1 MGLAAD
7 TGLLAMVRASLD
19 SVRLCELTDGE
30 LLTRYAQTRDE
41 AAFAELVRRLGPAVY
56 GVCRRILRASPD
68 ADDAFQV
75 AFLVL
80 ARRAG
85 AISPPGRVAAWLH
98 GVAVMTAR
106 KARTGQLKR
115 FAREARLDSAPEPT
129 AVPNTMEPD
138 LAEVLDEEIQRLPER
153 NRLPILLCEL
163 RELPLA
169 RAATELGWPI
179 GTVASRLS
187 HGRKLLAR
195 RLGQRGI
202 LATSALVAG
211 GFASRVA
218 ATPLPPALAM
228 KATIPAATG
237 AGLGAL
243 SADPPLFR
251 EVMWT
256 MTMTKIRAA
265 ALGTM
270 AVAAVATGGVGF
282 FGASHAATVPT
293 PGAKAAK
300 DTTDDALARVPAT
313 NLSAM
318 LGVKA
323 VQTDLAM
330 TDEQVK
336 KCEAV
341 RADHVKNRMKG
352 VVRLQNAA
360 PPGAPGGI
368 QIEAITEEFTAHDS
382 NAELDKALAEVLNAK
397 QARRVKQ
404 LSLQAKGPAALLDRR
419 VIRALGLTV
428 EQEDKIEAAIPAEPN
443 GIIHIQVNGVAVDPI
458 AEKRDAAWTATLEM
472 LTKEQRAKWDAMVGE
487 MLPTAEL
494 RKISQMPAGIGLGL
508 VELQNLIPGLPVPL
522 QPNANP

>member
-1 MGLAAD
+1 MGLATD
-7 TGLLAMVRASLD
+7 NRLLAMVQASLD
-19 SVRLCELTDGE
+19 TVRLCELTDGE
-30 LLTRYAQTRDE
+30 LLTRYAHTRDE

-98 GVAVMTAR
+98 GVAVLTAR
-106 KARTGQLKR
+106 KARTGRLRR
-115 FAREARLDSAPEPT
+115 FSREARLDSAPEPAT
-129 AVPNTMEPD
+129 VPSAIEPD

-163 RELPLA
+163 REMPLA

-187 HGRKLLAR
+187 HGRKLLAK

-202 LATSALVAG
+202 LATSALLAG

-218 ATPLPPALAM
+218 ATPLPAKLAM

-251 EVMWT
+251 EVMWA

-265 ALGTM
+265 AMAAM
-270 AVAAVATGGVGF
+270 AVTAVATGGVGF
-282 FGASHAATVPT
+282 FGSSLAATVPT

-300 DTTDDALARVPAT
+300 DTADDTLARVPTA

-318 LGVKA
+318 LSVKS

-330 TDEQVK
+330 SDEQVK
-336 KCEAV
+336 KCDTL
-341 RADHVKNRMKG
+341 RADHAKKRMG

-360 PPGAPGGI
+360 PAGAPGGI
-368 QIEAITEEFTAHDS
+368 QIEAIAEAFTGNDS
-382 NAELDKALAEVLNAK
+382 NAELDKAMTEVLNAK

-443 GIIHIQVNGVAVDPI
+443 GIIHFQVNGVLRDPI

-494 RKISQMPAGIGLGL
+494 RKVGPTPAGIGL
-508 VELQNLIPGLPVPL
+508 VELQNLIPGIPVPV
-522 QPNANP
+522 QPNANPVE